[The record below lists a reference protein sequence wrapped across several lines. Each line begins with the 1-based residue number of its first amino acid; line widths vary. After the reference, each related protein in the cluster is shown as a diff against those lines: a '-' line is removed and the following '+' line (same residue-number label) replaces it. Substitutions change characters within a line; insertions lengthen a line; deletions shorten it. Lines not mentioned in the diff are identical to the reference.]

1 MITQLDLRSSDDS
14 DSPGIRHFKYCDREM
29 PEPEINVSRLLQLVS
44 RGDSPLDSRALGRLV
59 ALLSDEIYPR
69 GPRAGALRLT
79 ERASLDE
86 LYLDP
91 DFVESLGVQ
100 RIKSSRL
107 ARSAFARASSPSVAI
122 ARISG
127 LANAGAL
134 NVFSSSFLECLH
146 AGMQGWR
153 IEVQSEL
160 VGRLAETLDTFS
172 SAGLFLSLLLRAQG
186 SALEPRE
193 VLALLRRVVARSD
206 VRDLSGAPADLLDQL
221 PKDVAGE
228 VEDELLDREESDDS
242 DADENGNLAGFVVE
256 SDDDDDEDDDDDDS
270 AEEVTEESDA
280 SGDSGGRKSDAP
292 SQIAFKN
299 RATKPAE
306 AETRGALFDALCE
319 LGVAAPSPRAPRPAK
334 RRREAVEVPLSPAGL
349 RRLRYQDTSARVGRR
364 HGSDSE

>member
-1 MITQLDLRSSDDS
+1 
-14 DSPGIRHFKYCDREM
+14 M
-29 PEPEINVSRLLQLVS
+29 PEPEINVSRLLKLVS
-44 RGDSPLDSRALGRLV
+44 HGDSPLDSRALGRLV
-59 ALLSDEIYPR
+59 ALLSDELYPR

-91 DFVESLGVQ
+91 DFVESLGAQ

-134 NVFSSSFLECLH
+134 NIFSSSFLECLH

-153 IEVQSEL
+153 VEVQAEL

-172 SAGLFLSLLLRAQG
+172 SAGLFLSLLLGAQG

-228 VEDELLDREESDDS
+228 VEDELLDRDESEDS

-256 SDDDDDEDDDDDDS
+256 SDCEEDDEDDS
-270 AEEVTEESDA
+270 EEEEIEESDA
-280 SGDSGGRKSDAP
+280 SGDSGGRKSDAT
-292 SQIAFKN
+292 SQIAFKSGVT
-299 RATKPAE
+299 RPAE

-319 LGVAAPSPRAPRPAK
+319 LGVAAPSPLAPRPAK
-334 RRREAVEVPLSPAGL
+334 RRREAVEVPPSPAGL
-349 RRLRYQDTSARVGRR
+349 RRLRYLDTSARVGRR
-364 HGSDSE
+364 HGSDSD